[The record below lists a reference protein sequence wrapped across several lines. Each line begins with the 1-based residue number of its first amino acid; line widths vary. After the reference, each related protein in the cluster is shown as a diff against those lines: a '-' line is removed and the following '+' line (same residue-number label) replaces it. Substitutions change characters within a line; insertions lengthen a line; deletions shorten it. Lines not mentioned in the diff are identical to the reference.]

1 MYLFKVALK
10 SDDSSSKK
18 KAQEKNDVVETSTAP
33 PKKMSSSTINTKEI
47 ISQRNMEKNLP
58 STGRS
63 TARLNRS
70 DTHRIDMNLLSLT
83 KNTFNISMLRKIST
97 GTKPKICV
105 DLFHHDWS
113 KY

>member
-58 STGRS
+58 PSGGTARS

-70 DTHRIDMNLLSLT
+70 DTHRIDMNLVP
-83 KNTFNISMLRKIST
+83 LRLQKVHSILAEYSFKT
-97 GTKPKICV
+97 
-105 DLFHHDWS
+105 
-113 KY
+113 

>member
-1 MYLFKVALK
+1 MTTGNVRFNIKYGLLYLILFKVALK
-10 SDDSSSKK
+10 SDDSSKK

-58 STGRS
+58 SSGRS

-70 DTHRIDMNLLSLT
+70 DTHRIDMNS
-83 KNTFNISMLRKIST
+83 
-97 GTKPKICV
+97 
-105 DLFHHDWS
+105 
-113 KY
+113 

>member
-47 ISQRNMEKNLP
+47 ISQRNMEKHLP

-70 DTHRIDMNLLSLT
+70 DTHRNDMNLLSLT
-83 KNTFNISMLRKIST
+83 KNTFNISIPRKMSA
-97 GTKPKICV
+97 GTKT
-105 DLFHHDWS
+105 
-113 KY
+113 